1 MSMFDRQGIPEYL
14 LREDTDVL
22 QFGDALAA
30 LISYSLIHLEIE
42 GKFFNMHRLVQLST
56 RIWLETQQELSLW
69 QEKSQA
75 IMARVFPD
83 GGYGSW
89 IRCQVLLPHA
99 KEVMKPRIY
108 GSDEDLLNRATIS
121 SKCGLYLYLQGA
133 YKEAE
138 EMHRWAMEAQEKVLG
153 VGHPSTLTSLSY
165 FGHVLSSQGKYDEAE
180 VMYQRVVEA
189 REKTLGAEHPDTLT
203 SVSHIGHVLNGQ
215 GKYKEAEAMHR
226 RALEGYEKLLGPEH
240 PDTLTCVNNL
250 GLVLS
255 HQRKYE
261 EAEAMHQR
269 LQTHMRGR
277 LDMATPSR
285 LLMSTAWA

>member
-1 MSMFDRQGIPEYL
+1 M
-14 LREDTDVL
+14 
-22 QFGDALAA
+22 
-30 LISYSLIHLEIE
+30 
-42 GKFFNMHRLVQLST
+42 
-56 RIWLETQQELSLW
+56 
-69 QEKSQA
+69 
-75 IMARVFPD
+75 
-83 GGYGSW
+83 
-89 IRCQVLLPHA
+89 LLPHA

-108 GSDEDLLNRATIS
+108 SHDKDLLNRATIS
-121 SKCGLYLYLQGA
+121 SKYGLYLYLQGA

-138 EMHRWAMEAQEKVLG
+138 EMYRWAMEAQEKVLG
-153 VGHPSTLTSLSY
+153 VGHPSTLTSLNY
-165 FGHVLSSQGKYDEAE
+165 LRHVLSSQGKCDKAE

-203 SVSHIGHVLNGQ
+203 SVSHIGYVLNRQ
-215 GKYKEAEAMHR
+215 GKYKEAEAIHR
-226 RALEGYEKLLGPEH
+226 RALEGYEKLLGPEY

-269 LQTHMRGR
+269 LQTHIRGR
-277 LDMATPSR
+277 LDIDTYSR